1 MGVLCCHFRPKMF
14 SPGDHVRYHS
24 RTLGAHVLATVVGPS
39 PNGTQFC
46 HIRYIRPGGV
56 TPVDHESAQLSRLA
70 PQLRGKPA
78 GLAVQA
84 GAKAAAKPAPRAIAS
99 SSTRK
104 SLHTCSLCLR
114 QWRVP
119 QFALRYPCNAPPPPP
134 GHRHLVTVSPPH
146 PGDRR
151 ALPRDFARGGEGT
164 SSARAGMIESRACLW
179 KWLMNFLAARDP
191 PSVLTRNRYREQ
203 GIARRPVIR
212 RSRCSAVL
220 RQLVINEGCDQDD
233 NQALTRGWEGVQW
246 ARTPCTLRLW
256 RLWQWGHGHGGG
268 FVPPETGI
276 VGVAPPGLKSK

>member
-1 MGVLCCHFRPKMF
+1 MLPICFTHGLALLSHYYKSSTCVCSVIFSLQRRCMGVLCCHFRPKMF

-119 QFALRYPCNAPPPPP
+119 QFALRYPCNVPPPPP

-151 ALPRDFARGGEGT
+151 ALPRDFARGGEGNID
-164 SSARAGMIESRACLW
+164 A
-179 KWLMNFLAARDP
+179 
-191 PSVLTRNRYREQ
+191 
-203 GIARRPVIR
+203 
-212 RSRCSAVL
+212 
-220 RQLVINEGCDQDD
+220 
-233 NQALTRGWEGVQW
+233 
-246 ARTPCTLRLW
+246 
-256 RLWQWGHGHGGG
+256 
-268 FVPPETGI
+268 
-276 VGVAPPGLKSK
+276 